1 MSEFYQV
8 VSVYD
13 YQKSSIYLSSSPKY
27 IYVCVCVC
35 VCVCV
40 FLKKKGGFYLISKDA
55 KSPVT
60 QLVDT
65 F

>member
-1 MSEFYQV
+1 MPEFYQV

-27 IYVCVCVC
+27 ICVC

>member
-1 MSEFYQV
+1 MPEFYQV

-27 IYVCVCVC
+27 IRVC

>member
-1 MSEFYQV
+1 MIIKKV
-8 VSVYD
+8 VS
-13 YQKSSIYLSSSPKY
+13 IYHLLQN
-27 IYVCVCVC
+27 IYVC

>member
-1 MSEFYQV
+1 MIIKKV
-8 VSVYD
+8 VS
-13 YQKSSIYLSSSPKY
+13 IYHLLQN
-27 IYVCVCVC
+27 IYVCVC